1 MIRGDFVKINEVNY
15 KWNGVLT
22 KRSKT
27 EMIVLHHADATQCTP
42 QQVHQW
48 HLNNGW
54 SGIGYNFFVRKDGQ
68 IYRGRP
74 ENVVGAHA
82 TNYNSKSIGICF
94 EGDYTKE
101 IMPKAQLEAGKEL
114 VVYLKDKYKITNVKG
129 HRDLMATS
137 CPGKNFP
144 FDEIANANKVVS
156 SNSSKENLVLA
167 FQQAAKADD
176 NTLFPKYGADGD
188 YGNETKEAMQ
198 KCVVK
203 RRLVHKYKNC
213 TKLVQRL
220 LGFTG
225 ADIDGKCGP
234 QTEKKI
240 KEFQNKN
247 GLVVDG
253 AIGFNSWKVL
263 LGIK

>member
-1 MIRGDFVKINEVNY
+1 MKINEVDY
-15 KWNGVLT
+15 KWNGNLSKRT
-22 KRSKT
+22 KT
-27 EMIVLHHADATQCTP
+27 DLIVLHHADAKNCTA
-42 QQVHQW
+42 QDIHSW
-48 HLNNGW
+48 HLSRGW
-54 SGIGYNFFVRKDGQ
+54 SGIGYHFFIRKDGS

-74 ENVVGAHA
+74 EDVIGAHA
-82 TNYNSKSIGICF
+82 SNYNSKSIGICF
-94 EGDYTKE
+94 EGKYTE
-101 IMPKAQLEAGKEL
+101 ESMPKAQLEAGKEL
-114 VVYLKDKYKITNVKG
+114 VAYLKDKYKITSVKG
-129 HRDLMATS
+129 HRDLMATD
-137 CPGKNFP
+137 CPGSNFP
-144 FDEIANANKVVS
+144 FNEIAKAVKP
-156 SNSSKENLVLA
+156 SKENLVLA
-167 FQQAAKADD
+167 FQNAAKADD
-176 NTLFPKYGADGD
+176 KTLLPKYGCDGD